1 MKKLLIA
8 PLVLTLI
15 FPAFCFASPIK
26 AIPKNDKV
34 SIDEN
39 LVAEI
44 MWVLEDG
51 LVEPVEIEQLIEMTQ
66 FGNPCETAITYFE
79 SGFVGFMVGMLF
91 GGELNNEV
99 IVMLL
104 MLMVNAFLYC
114 FAPNLSQG

>member
-1 MKKLLIA
+1 M
-8 PLVLTLI
+8 
-15 FPAFCFASPIK
+15 
-26 AIPKNDKV
+26 PKNDKA

-44 MWVLEDG
+44 VWVLEDG
-51 LVEPVEIEQLIEMTQ
+51 FVDTVEIETLIEMTQ

-79 SGFVGFMVGMLF
+79 SGFVGFMAGMLF

-99 IVMLL
+99 MVMLL
-104 MLMVNAFLYC
+104 MLIVNAFLYC